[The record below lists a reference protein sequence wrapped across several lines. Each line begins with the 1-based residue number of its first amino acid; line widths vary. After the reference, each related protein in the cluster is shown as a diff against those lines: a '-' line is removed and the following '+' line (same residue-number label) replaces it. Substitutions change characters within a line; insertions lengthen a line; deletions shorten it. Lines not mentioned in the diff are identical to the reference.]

1 MKKYFL
7 VIVLLVLSIL
17 NVNAQSRKIVL
28 DEQKDSVRT
37 IEAFG
42 TCVCKFTDTKILNIS
57 LQTWVAPNDTSF
69 CIITNVNC
77 LKPLGAFDNA
87 RMLVKL
93 MNNEVIELYS
103 VTSDYNVVKTQYAR
117 PTVTTS
123 IWRNRITSTY
133 NSNSVNITRNI
144 NIN

>member
-42 TCVCKFTDTKILNIS
+42 TCVRKFT
-57 LQTWVAPNDTSF
+57 
-69 CIITNVNC
+69 
-77 LKPLGAFDNA
+77 
-87 RMLVKL
+87 
-93 MNNEVIELYS
+93 VIR
-103 VTSDYNVVKTQYAR
+103 KF
-117 PTVTTS
+117 
-123 IWRNRITSTY
+123 
-133 NSNSVNITRNI
+133 
-144 NIN
+144 